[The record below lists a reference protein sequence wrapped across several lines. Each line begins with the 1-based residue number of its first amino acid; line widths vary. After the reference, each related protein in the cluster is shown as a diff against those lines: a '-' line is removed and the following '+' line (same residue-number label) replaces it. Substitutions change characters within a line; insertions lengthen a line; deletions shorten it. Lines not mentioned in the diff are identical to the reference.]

1 MEPKMTAL
9 YNIHKNAGAKL
20 VDFAGYWMPIQ
31 YSGIMSEHRK
41 VRKSVGLFD
50 VSHMGEFKI
59 SGAHALD
66 FLQQVTINNVS
77 KLAINQV
84 QYSALCYESGG
95 IVDDLLVYRL
105 EDYYITVV
113 NASNLEKDFN
123 WMKAHLI
130 DGAQIANVSDR
141 YTLLAVQGPDSL
153 NTLKKILSVDIS
165 NLPFYWLTQ
174 GQIAGIDALISRTGY
189 TGELGYEIGFAP
201 EHSEKVWNA
210 IMDAGQE
217 FEIEPI
223 GLAAR
228 DTLRLEMKYCL
239 YGNDIDQTTNPLEA
253 GLGWI
258 TKLKKGDFIGRE
270 AILKAKKE
278 GIKRKLVGLVLAG
291 RGIPRHGYSV
301 FKDAEKIGEV
311 TSGTMS
317 PMLNKGIAMAYLAK
331 THTAVGTNL
340 DIEIRNKLVPAQVVS
355 TPFYEK

>member
-1 MEPKMTAL
+1 MTAL